1 MNHLSYEQVTQNR
14 GRAKQRLHLALNLFC
29 LIKVCMVQGAIWKLG
44 AGNEVD
50 LVLNAKK
57 RLKAQWQVFGKDI
70 SVLLQKVSNR
80 RRNIQ
85 RWCIIKGNK
94 RSRAYKCMAW

>member
-1 MNHLSYEQVTQNR
+1 MPALGAESLLSHPGLYDP
-14 GRAKQRLHLALNLFC
+14 
-29 LIKVCMVQGAIWKLG
+29 GAVWKLG

-50 LVLNAKK
+50 LVLNATK
-57 RLKAQWQVFGKDI
+57 RWKTRLQVFGKDI
-70 SVLLQKVSNR
+70 SILLQKVSNR

-94 RSRAYKCMAW
+94 HTRAYKCIAWQMSISNIIKIRTCSK